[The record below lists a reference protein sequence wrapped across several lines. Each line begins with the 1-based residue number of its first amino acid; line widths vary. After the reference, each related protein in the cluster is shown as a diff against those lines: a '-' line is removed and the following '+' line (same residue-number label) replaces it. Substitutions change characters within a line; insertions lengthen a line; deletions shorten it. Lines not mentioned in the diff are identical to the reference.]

1 MGEAK
6 TPSTTAQNN
15 NAGRYSSYLGSSPSP
30 LDSAAPAYGSLPKIS
45 YEGKCGVSPPA
56 YRQVDVQA
64 KAPELKD
71 DASNVCQEVPK
82 SFETTVSEALG
93 TKDGALVYRLL
104 RGTSDEADL
113 RAVAADARM
122 MNTLMKTLKGDA
134 LHACL
139 DKLYVYVTDVEVLK
153 ACIKARFDVNLGAT
167 SRKGKEFKAKT
178 LGGTEAAWTLVG
190 AQGVY
195 RSLRLLPKVHVDKIN
210 DITTQNTVDGLSGVA
225 RASLGCINVNY
236 SADPNRLVSSTNY
249 CDTGDAQCNL
259 RLLDTLVIHEIGHVI
274 DKGQKYSGRE
284 DFRKIS
290 GWKDE
295 GKEPAKVAKTIDGYA
310 CTHGYT
316 QPLTQDERAIR
327 LKGAE
332 FLIENKSVNVVD
344 IGIHVAKAFSVLKK
358 DLAGKA
364 GAYRSSADLTTELK
378 NSKFY
383 SHILRSWAVLF
394 PWNKGKQSCMSRQ
407 IHQGYKDGVWYSFA
421 NTAFDHKISKYQLR
435 DPGEEFAELFATY
448 YVATPKGDGL
458 KAEHKAWFE
467 KMELHKK

>member
-1 MGEAK
+1 MGDVK

-15 NAGRYSSYLGSSPSP
+15 NAGRYSSYLGSSPST
-30 LDSAAPAYGSLPKIS
+30 LDSAAPVYGSLPKIS

-56 YRQVDVQA
+56 YVRGDVQS
-64 KAPELKD
+64 KTSERD
-71 DASNVCQEVPK
+71 DASNVCQEAPK
-82 SFETTVSEALG
+82 SFETTVGEALG
-93 TKDGALVYRLL
+93 AKDGALVHRLL

-113 RAVAADARM
+113 RAVATDARM
-122 MNTLMKTLKGDA
+122 MNTLIKTLRGDA

-139 DKLYVYVTDVEVLK
+139 DKLYVYVTDVDVLK

-167 SRKGKEFKAKT
+167 SKKGKEFKAKT

-195 RSLRLLPKVHVDKIN
+195 RSLLLLPKVHVDKVN

-225 RASLGCINVNY
+225 KASLGCINVNY
-236 SADPNRLVSSTNY
+236 SDDPSRLVSSTNY

-295 GKEPAKVAKTIDGYA
+295 GKDPAKLAKTIDGYA

-316 QPLTQDERAIR
+316 QALTQDERAIR

-332 FLIENKSVNVVD
+332 LVIKDDVVD
-344 IGIHVAKAFSVLKK
+344 VSNIGARVAKAYIDLKK
-358 DLAGKA
+358 NPAGEA
-364 GAYRSSADLTTELK
+364 GVYRSLADLITELE

-383 SHILRSWAVLF
+383 THILRSWAGNS
-394 PWNKGKQSCMSRQ
+394 PWNKGKQSCMTRQ
-407 IHQGYKDGVWYSFA
+407 IHQGYDKGVWYSFA

-435 DPGEEFAELFATY
+435 DPGEEFAELYATY
-448 YVATPKGDGL
+448 HVAMPKGYGL
-458 KAEHKAWFE
+458 KTEHKSWFE
-467 KMELHKK
+467 KMGLHKK